1 MKKIYIERFFFVF
14 FCLSTLYACSE
25 KTNYPE
31 GKQLYELHCASCHG
45 KQGEGLES
53 LIPPLAAADML
64 QNNAVEV
71 ACWIRKGLE
80 GKILVNGKE
89 FENVMP
95 PNERLSNTEITN
107 IINYVQN
114 AWGNKHKFITLEE
127 VNQVLKNCK

>member
-1 MKKIYIERFFFVF
+1 MKKKYKSCFFYYF

-31 GKQLYELHCASCHG
+31 GKQLYDSHCASCHG

-64 QNNAVEV
+64 QNNSASV
-71 ACWIRKGLE
+71 ACWIRKGLV

-89 FENVMP
+89 FENAMP

>member
-89 FENVMP
+89 FENAMP

>member
-64 QNNAVEV
+64 QNNADEV
-71 ACWIRKGLE
+71 ACWIRKGLV

-89 FENVMP
+89 FENAMP